1 MTISQNKCFALS
13 VLIVSFVL
21 LSSGSIV
28 FAADVMPTFTE
39 DDFADCKITGFEYDY
54 STQSQ
59 DENHSGTFVSYN
71 GDRLEFWLDFYKNAD
86 DAKTNFQT
94 YRDSHI
100 KDVDLL
106 KNLPCITIL
115 EADFTDTESTLI
127 SYGKTYS
134 CTMEE
139 YYGVKFA
146 LLYADNYVSYGEFGA
161 RAADFSEQQV
171 RDALA
176 QMKDCIIKVINS
188 KDRKF
193 WGKVTNAWGEKL
205 PGMVVKLTYGDKEYE
220 ATTDEN
226 GTYRIPFEG
235 TFGRKAQLS
244 FLMQCYDAEEDRVLF
259 TLNTDYKTDTPYQ
272 FDQNFIVKDEN
283 DLKHDFEVMNDLKG
297 TEYMGYVY
305 YKLIEAMAVYVQEF
319 GEEEFA
325 SKIQEVIIRI
335 YAADRNSFYED
346 DKNSIVISDRHT
358 KYKDHETL
366 FSLFRPAEL
375 EFHEYSHHVMK
386 CYYGKLPAA
395 PADSIVPEINHD
407 GYINPSTADSFVE
420 GFAIFM
426 AQIIWKKRGYEEP
439 GVDSMFG
446 SLEVNTR
453 AWDGNHEDI
462 AVAGIFW
469 DLYDGVDAADNDAVQ
484 LTLQEIWGVLK
495 ANKKNMYEVYQKFV
509 NDFPDKKPGID
520 QIFINHG
527 FFADTDKGNGTY
539 DPGEPYRGSIA
550 NNDYFFVDL
559 ANPMVW
565 DNKKKDGQELTEK
578 ETIGQATNYQRPGR
592 YFPPPK
598 PNQFIK
604 TNSAYPFY
612 KTTVTFPQQPSL
624 NYEIFS
630 EQEDGLIPVS
640 IPPDTYQATITVEG
654 YGEGVTTAAPLAFTN
669 SDYVAKYASTIEQ
682 GYYTEHDFQITGTAP
697 PRPVTDPAL
706 TNPGQNK
713 CLASKLLGKHD
724 NRLNTLRRF
733 RDEVLVKSSIGKQLV
748 KIYYEKSTTV
758 IEALESHEFCRKIA
772 AALLGK
778 IIPVIEMTL
787 T

>member
-1 MTISQNKCFALS
+1 MTISQNNRFSLS

-21 LSSGSIV
+21 LSSCSII
-28 FAADVMPTFTE
+28 FAADAMPTFTE

-94 YRDSHI
+94 YKDSYI
-100 KDVDLL
+100 RESELVKTSECTQV
-106 KNLPCITIL
+106 L
-115 EADFTDTESTLI
+115 EEDFSDTESTLI
-127 SYGKTYS
+127 YFGKSYS
-134 CTMEE
+134 CTFDE
-139 YYGVKFA
+139 YYWVKFA
-146 LLYADNYVSYGEFGA
+146 LLYADNYVSYGEFSVLG
-161 RAADFSEQQV
+161 ADFTEQQV
-171 RDALA
+171 RDMLA
-176 QMKDCIIKVINS
+176 QTKDCIIKVINS

-193 WGKVTNAWGEKL
+193 FGNVTNAWGKKL
-205 PGMVVKLTYGDKEYE
+205 PGMVVKLTYDGKEYE
-220 ATTDEN
+220 TTTDET
-226 GTYRIPFEG
+226 GTYKIPFEG
-235 TFGRKAQLS
+235 AFGKKAQLS
-244 FLMQCYDAEEDRVLF
+244 FLMQCYDDEEHKIFF
-259 TLNTDYKTDTPYQ
+259 TINNNYNNDAPYQ
-272 FDQNFIVKDEN
+272 FDQNFTVKDEN
-283 DLKHDFEVMNDLKG
+283 DLKLDFVAMNDLKG
-297 TEYMGYVY
+297 SEFMGYVY

-325 SKIQEVIIRI
+325 SRIQEVIIRPYTPTKHSAYKEEI
-335 YAADRNSFYED
+335 NSV
-346 DKNSIVISDRHT
+346 IISDRAT
-358 KYKDHETL
+358 VFTDYVS
-366 FSLFRPAEL
+366 FFRPPEL

-386 CYYGKLPAA
+386 SYYGQLPAA

-420 GFAIFM
+420 GFAMFM
-426 AQIIWKKRGYEEP
+426 AQIIREKAGYKNP
-439 GVDSMFG
+439 GVDFLFG

-453 AWDGNHEDI
+453 AWDGNSEDM

-495 ANKKNMYEVYQKFV
+495 TNKGNMYEVYQKFV
-509 NDFPDKKPGID
+509 NDFPDKKQGID

-527 FFADTDKGNGTY
+527 FFADTDKGNSTY
-539 DPGEPYRGSIA
+539 DQGEPLRGSIP
-550 NNDYFFVDL
+550 NNDYYFVDL
-559 ANPMVW
+559 ANPVVW
-565 DNKKKDGQELTEK
+565 DNKKKDGQVLNEK
-578 ETIGQATNYQRPGR
+578 ETIGQATNYERPDR
-592 YFPPPK
+592 YYPPPK
-598 PNQFIK
+598 PFQYIK
-604 TNSAYPFY
+604 TNDTYPFY
-612 KTTVTFPQQPSL
+612 KVAVSFSGNPAL
-624 NYEIFS
+624 NYELIT
-630 EQEDGLIPVS
+630 ELEEDGLIPVS

-697 PRPVTDPAL
+697 TRPVTDPAL

-724 NRLNTLRRF
+724 KRLNTLRRF

-748 KIYYEKSTTV
+748 KIYYEKSKTV
-758 IEALESHEFCRKIA
+758 TEALEGHEFYRKFA
-772 AALLGK
+772 AALLEK